1 LGRLRRKY
9 FGTLSSES
17 IDSQNDGRP
26 EKVIRTNKKVFNKNG
41 VFFSSD
47 ICSNVIRL
55 FVDENEILQKKTEPF

>member
-26 EKVIRTNKKVFNKNG
+26 EKVIRTNKKVFNKKG
-41 VFFSSD
+41 VLFFSD

-55 FVDENEILQKKTEPF
+55 FVDENEVL